1 MHSDIEEGCL
11 NLNDLFNIFYWRITG
26 WMYNKQARELYGWI
40 TNGRHRR
47 SRDVPGEEESGR
59 EAVELMGRAGSF
71 SWGGLGQIR
80 GPGILGRS
88 CGD

>member
-11 NLNDLFNIFYWRITG
+11 NLNDLFIFYWRVTG

-59 EAVELMGRAGSF
+59 DAGELRGRVG
-71 SWGGLGQIR
+71 SWGGEDPNRVQGT
-80 GPGILGRS
+80 LGRS
-88 CGD
+88 CAG

>member
-11 NLNDLFNIFYWRITG
+11 NLNDLFIFYWRVTG

-59 EAVELMGRAGSF
+59 EAGELTGRVG
-71 SWGGLGQIR
+71 SWGGVQGTS
-80 GPGILGRS
+80 GRS
-88 CGD
+88 CAG